1 MSSIINSI
9 SQNSDMQAMIL
20 SMFNKINNATI
31 NAGQNSSANEEKG
44 ITKVDFVKTLEAQ
57 LQKSVDTQ
65 VLEQHTNKNIQFGMP
80 AGMTID
86 ENNNIVKD
94 SYKQLL
100 DNIVQSLDENSDGK
114 ITESEMKDFSDKISK
129 SENAETTG
137 TLASS
142 KAGDFLKNQASA
154 FIQKL
159 IDNYKGNGNSV
170 LGIFV

>member
-1 MSSIINSI
+1 MSSTINGI

-31 NAGQNSSANEEKG
+31 NAGQNSFASEEKG
-44 ITKVDFVKTLEAQ
+44 VSNADFVKALETQ

-65 VLEQHTNKNIQFGMP
+65 ILEQNTNKNSKLGMP

-86 ENNNIVKD
+86 DENNIVNE
-94 SYKQLL
+94 SYKELL
-100 DNIVQSLDENSDGK
+100 NSIVENLDKNSDGK
-114 ITESEMKDFSDKISK
+114 ITEQEMKDFSGKISQK
-129 SENAETTG
+129 GDAETTG

-142 KAGDFLKNQASA
+142 KAGEFLKNQASA

-159 IDNYKGNGNSV
+159 IDNYKDNSSSV